1 MAEFTR
7 KGNEDQHCS
16 SGKELGAKQI
26 TKADHPKYIYM
37 VKDAIVNLK
46 QPRGALTRNIL
57 NYICANYNLDNRM
70 ESSQSMNIAL
80 KAGVKNGS
88 FNRVGR
94 YADKYVLAD
103 KSKTASQKSCVKKHI
118 KTSSRIS
125 EGEIE
130 GTADVANMEAAK
142 HEMPSSINTSESY
155 GSSLLR

>member
-16 SGKELGAKQI
+16 SGEELGAKQN
-26 TKADHPKYIYM
+26 TKADHPKYIDM

-57 NYICANYNLDNRM
+57 NYICANYNLANRI
-70 ESSQSMNIAL
+70 ETSKSMNIAL
-80 KAGVKNGS
+80 KTGVNNGS

-94 YADKYVLAD
+94 YADKYVLVE
-103 KSKTASQKSCVKKHI
+103 KSKTALKKPCIKKHVNI
-118 KTSSRIS
+118 SSRIS

-130 GTADVANMEAAK
+130 GTADEANMEAAK
-142 HEMPSSINTSESY
+142 HEMTSSINTSES
-155 GSSLLR
+155 SSSTLLR